1 MSDNVGENPEVV
13 LKKDDSFLALGILV
27 GAIVLVLVIVLY
39 LWRVRKIFSSKD
51 ERFMSKTCCS
61 FFIFNFT

>member
-1 MSDNVGENPEVV
+1 MSENTNEIPEVV

-27 GAIVLVLVIVLY
+27 GAVVLVLIIVIY

-51 ERFMSKTCCS
+51 ER
-61 FFIFNFT
+61 